1 MFRKGNECMQIDRRH
16 ISTEPE
22 EENPVKDLP
31 AHDYY
36 GLQLPSVDISELTTR
51 PSSTVSLLRQTQKLR
66 DEYYVAPPDIDDVIE
81 ADTVLS
87 SSVTLGVSLSPIVE
101 GSSSSH
107 AVGNN
112 LLVCAGIR
120 HRGKQQEYRP
130 SFALHPLDR
139 VRWWL
144 LYPGRLELLLWMA
157 GTALLVTI
165 TCVLLFVTTISL
177 GIVSFGH
184 SATVGSTASAAQCVG
199 APVSAGAAQ
208 CDSSTAISPTGLK
221 ITLLNTT
228 ALLTSTPLQLS
239 GQGFSPQGRV
249 TFMYDNNQ
257 LCSPRTLQADAH
269 GQFTVTVTLPEKPSL
284 RPGHHRLI
292 VDDQARKQS
301 VSLDIL
307 FTADT
312 TSVSGS

>member
-1 MFRKGNECMQIDRRH
+1 MDALVLMFRKGNECMQIDRRH

-87 SSVTLGVSLSPIVE
+87 SAVTLGVSPSPIVE

-120 HRGKQQEYRP
+120 HRGKQQEYW
-130 SFALHPLDR
+130 SF
-139 VRWWL
+139 
-144 LYPGRLELLLWMA
+144 
-157 GTALLVTI
+157 
-165 TCVLLFVTTISL
+165 C
-177 GIVSFGH
+177 
-184 SATVGSTASAAQCVG
+184 
-199 APVSAGAAQ
+199 
-208 CDSSTAISPTGLK
+208 
-221 ITLLNTT
+221 
-228 ALLTSTPLQLS
+228 
-239 GQGFSPQGRV
+239 
-249 TFMYDNNQ
+249 
-257 LCSPRTLQADAH
+257 
-269 GQFTVTVTLPEKPSL
+269 
-284 RPGHHRLI
+284 
-292 VDDQARKQS
+292 
-301 VSLDIL
+301 
-307 FTADT
+307 
-312 TSVSGS
+312 

>member
-87 SSVTLGVSLSPIVE
+87 SAVTLGVSPSLIVE
-101 GSSSSH
+101 ESPSSH
-107 AVGNN
+107 AIGNN
-112 LLVCAGIR
+112 LLVSAGIR

-144 LYPGRLELLLWMA
+144 LYPGRLELLLWIV
-157 GTALLVTI
+157 GTALLVAI
-165 TCVLLFVTTISL
+165 TCVLVFVTTISL
-177 GIVSFGH
+177 GIVSIGH
-184 SATVGSTASAAQCVG
+184 SANTPSDSVLTTQCVSSAASNSTAN
-199 APVSAGAAQ
+199 
-208 CDSSTAISPTGLK
+208 CDSSTASSPAGLK

-228 ALLTSTPLQLS
+228 ALLTSTPVHLH
-239 GQGFSPQGRV
+239 GQGFSAQGRV
-249 TFMYDNNQ
+249 TFTYDNNQ
-257 LCSPRTLQADAH
+257 PCHPD
-269 GQFTVTVTLPEKPSL
+269 SL
-284 RPGHHRLI
+284 RADEHGAFI
-292 VDDQARKQS
+292 VDLTLAGKSSLHPGRHRVVIHDESRKQS
-301 VSLDIL
+301 VSLTIL
-307 FTADT
+307 FTVDT
-312 TSVSGS
+312 GA